1 MYRIVLQ
8 YIFIVFQYI
17 YSVLQCVYASGSC
30 TSCPAADFLAENAAK
45 SLTFSP
51 IPVTIFKL

>member
-17 YSVLQCVYASGSC
+17 NSVLQCVYASGSC